1 MSNLYKDRAL
11 ADIAADKLKVY
22 AQPQRLMILSF
33 LLDGEKSVS
42 DIDEATAI
50 GQPALSQQLAALRRA
65 ELVKTRRVAK
75 QVYYEINDTLTE
87 ICLRS
92 MEIIFDNDNKAPIE
106 TLKQMIATN
115 ETTNISPSRT
125 IGAASFAKIA

>member
-11 ADIAADKLKVY
+11 ADIAAEKLKVY

-33 LLDGEKSVS
+33 LLGGEKSVS

-75 QVYYEINDTLTE
+75 QIYYEINDTLTE

-92 MEIIFDNDNKAPIE
+92 METIYDNDGQAPIE
-106 TLKQMIATN
+106 TIKQIIASKEPVNTP
-115 ETTNISPSRT
+115 PSGSS
-125 IGAASFAKIA
+125 GAASFAKIG